1 MMWAVDKIDE
11 GIALL
16 ENTDTL
22 EKKEV
27 YTSLL
32 PSSIHE
38 GSILIYE
45 NDTYFLCLTEEEKRR
60 QEIRE
65 RFSRLRNKD

>member
-16 ENTDTL
+16 ENTKTL

-27 YTSLL
+27 FTSLL

-45 NDTYFLCLTEEEKRR
+45 DDNYFLCLSEEEKRR